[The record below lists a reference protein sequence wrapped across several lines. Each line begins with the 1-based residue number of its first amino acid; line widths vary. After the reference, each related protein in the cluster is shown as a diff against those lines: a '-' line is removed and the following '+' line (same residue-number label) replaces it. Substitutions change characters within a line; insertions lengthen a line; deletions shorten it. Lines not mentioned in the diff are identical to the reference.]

1 MRSVASRWGSPMT
14 CSPRRCPA
22 AFPMAGCGTGST
34 PAEIRPPAA
43 TVPPRKHVT
52 HKKGSAMEYATLGNT
67 GLLVSK
73 LCFGTMTFGD
83 GRGIFKAIGAQGQT
97 EADELVKTS
106 FERGINFFD
115 TADVYTE
122 GESEKIL
129 GQSLKN
135 LNIARADV
143 VIATKVYGRVG
154 MGRNDVGA
162 SRGHIM
168 DGVEASLRRLQT
180 DHIDLYQI
188 HANDSV
194 TPVEETLRALDTLVQ
209 QGKVRYT
216 GCSNWQAWKIA
227 KALGITEFKNLA
239 RFDTLQAYY
248 SIAGRDLERELVPL
262 LESEKVGLLVWSP
275 LAGGLL
281 SGKFSRTNQKP
292 ADSRR
297 SEFDFPLVD
306 KERTW
311 NILDVMAP
319 IAKAHGCSPARLS
332 LAWLLA
338 KPVVTSVIVGA
349 KRLDQ
354 LQDNLAAVE
363 LTLTQDELRQLDEV
377 SALPPEYPGWVLPFQ
392 GADRLGPADC
402 WERLREAKPH

>member
-1 MRSVASRWGSPMT
+1 MQRQWRMEDN
-14 CSPRRCPA
+14 
-22 AFPMAGCGTGST
+22 M
-34 PAEIRPPAA
+34 
-43 TVPPRKHVT
+43 
-52 HKKGSAMEYATLGNT
+52 MEYATLGNT

-83 GRGIFKAIGAQGQT
+83 GRGIFKAISAVGQAG
-97 EADELVKTS
+97 ADELVKTS
-106 FERGINFFD
+106 IASGINFFD
-115 TADVYTE
+115 TADIYTE

-135 LNIARADV
+135 LNIARQDV

-154 MGRNDVGA
+154 PGRNDIGA

-194 TPVEETLRALDTLVQ
+194 TPVEETIRALDTLVQ
-209 QGKVRYT
+209 QGKVRYI
-216 GCSNWQAWKIA
+216 GCSNWQARKIA
-227 KALGITEFKNLA
+227 KALGIAEFRNLA

-248 SIAGRDLERELVPL
+248 SIAGRDLEREIVPL
-262 LESEKVGLLVWSP
+262 LESERVGLLVWSP

-297 SEFDFPLVD
+297 TEYDFPIVD

-311 NILDVMAP
+311 NILDVIAP
-319 IAKAHGCSPARLS
+319 IAKAHGCSPARVA

-338 KPVVTSVIVGA
+338 RPVVTSVIIGA
-349 KRLDQ
+349 KTLNQ
-354 LQDNLAAVE
+354 LQDNLAAIE
-363 LTLTQDELRQLDEV
+363 LTLTQDDLGQLDEV
-377 SALPPEYPGWVLPFQ
+377 SALAPEYPGWVLPFQ
-392 GADRLGPADC
+392 GADRLGRVDR
-402 WERLREAKPH
+402 WERLCEASKPHSS

>member
-1 MRSVASRWGSPMT
+1 V
-14 CSPRRCPA
+14 
-22 AFPMAGCGTGST
+22 
-34 PAEIRPPAA
+34 
-43 TVPPRKHVT
+43 
-52 HKKGSAMEYATLGNT
+52 EYATLGNT

-73 LCFGTMTFGD
+73 FCFGTMTFGD
-83 GRGIFKAIGAQGQT
+83 GRGLFKGISAVDQAG
-97 EADELVKTS
+97 ADELIKTAIDG
-106 FERGINFFD
+106 GINFFD
-115 TADVYTE
+115 TADNYTE
-122 GESEKIL
+122 GVSEKIL

-135 LNIARADV
+135 LNVARQHV
-143 VIATKVYGRVG
+143 VIATKVYSRVG
-154 MGRNDVGA
+154 PGRNDVGA

-168 DGVEASLRRLQT
+168 DGVEASLRRLRT

-188 HANDSV
+188 HGNDFV
-194 TPVEETLRALDTLVQ
+194 TPLEETLRALDTLVQ
-209 QGKVRYT
+209 QGKVRYL

-227 KALGITEFKNLA
+227 KALGFSEFKDLA

-248 SIAGRDLERELVPL
+248 SIAGRDIEREIVPL

-297 SEFDFPLVD
+297 TEYDFPLVD

-311 NILDVMAP
+311 KILDVMGP
-319 IAKAHGCSPARLS
+319 IAKAHGCSAARLS

-338 KPVVTSVIVGA
+338 KPVVSSVIIGA
-349 KRLDQ
+349 KRLEQ
-354 LQDNLAAVE
+354 LQDNLAAIE

-377 SALPPEYPGWVLPFQ
+377 SALAPEYPGWVLPFQ
-392 GADRLGPADC
+392 GADRMGPADR
-402 WERLREAKPH
+402 WERLRGVSTPH

>member
-1 MRSVASRWGSPMT
+1 VKYT
-14 CSPRRCPA
+14 
-22 AFPMAGCGTGST
+22 
-34 PAEIRPPAA
+34 
-43 TVPPRKHVT
+43 
-52 HKKGSAMEYATLGNT
+52 TLGNT
-67 GLLVSK
+67 GLLVSR

-83 GRGIFKAIGAQGQT
+83 GRGLFKALSGVDQT
-97 EADELVKTS
+97 GADELVKMALDS
-106 FERGINFFD
+106 GINFFD
-115 TADVYTE
+115 TADNYTE

-135 LNIARADV
+135 LNVARQHV
-143 VIATKVYGRVG
+143 VIATKVYSRVG
-154 MGRNDVGA
+154 PGRNDVGA

-188 HANDSV
+188 HGNDAV
-194 TPVEETLRALDTLVQ
+194 TPLEETLRALDTLVQ
-209 QGKVRYT
+209 QGKVRYI

-227 KALGITEFKNLA
+227 KALGISEFKGLA

-248 SIAGRDLERELVPL
+248 SIAGRDLEREIAPL

-297 SEFDFPLVD
+297 TEYDFPLVD

-311 NILDVMAP
+311 NILDVMSP
-319 IAKAHGCSPARLS
+319 IAKAHGCSAARLA

-338 KPVVTSVIVGA
+338 KPAVTSVIIGA
-349 KRLDQ
+349 KRPDQ
-354 LQDNLAAVE
+354 LKDNLAAMD
-363 LTLTQDELRQLDEV
+363 LTLTQDELKQLDEA
-377 SALPPEYPGWVLPFQ
+377 SALALEYPGWVLPFQ
-392 GADRLGPADC
+392 GADRLGPADR
-402 WERLREAKPH
+402 WERLREAGKSH

>member
-1 MRSVASRWGSPMT
+1 M
-14 CSPRRCPA
+14 
-22 AFPMAGCGTGST
+22 
-34 PAEIRPPAA
+34 
-43 TVPPRKHVT
+43 K
-52 HKKGSAMEYATLGNT
+52 YATLGHT
-67 GLLVSK
+67 GLLVSR

-83 GRGIFKAIGAQGQT
+83 GRGMFKAIGAVGQPG
-97 EADELVKTS
+97 ADELVKAS
-106 FERGINFFD
+106 IDGGINFFD

-129 GQSLKN
+129 GQALKN
-135 LNIARADV
+135 LGIARADV
-143 VIATKVYGRVG
+143 VLATKVYGRVG
-154 MGRNDVGA
+154 PGRNDIGA

-209 QGKVRYT
+209 QGKVRYV

-227 KALGITEFKNLA
+227 RALGISELRNLA

-248 SIAGRDLERELVPL
+248 SIAGRDLEREIVPL
-262 LESEKVGLLVWSP
+262 LEAEKVGLLVWSP

-297 SEFDFPLVD
+297 TDFDFPVVD

-311 NILDVMAP
+311 KILDVMTP
-319 IAKAHGCSPARLS
+319 IAKAHGCSPARLA
-332 LAWLLA
+332 LGWLLA
-338 KPVVTSVIVGA
+338 KPVVTSVIIGA
-349 KRLDQ
+349 KRLEQ
-354 LQDNLAAVE
+354 LQDNLGAVD
-363 LTLTQDELRQLDEV
+363 LALSQDELRQLDEV
-377 SALPPEYPGWVLPFQ
+377 SALPPEYPGWMLPLQ
-392 GADRLGPADC
+392 GSDRLEPIDRWA
-402 WERLREAKPH
+402 RFREASKPR